1 MSGRGKG
8 GKGLGKGG
16 AKRHRKILRDN
27 IQGITKP
34 AIRRLARRGGVKRI
48 SGLIYEET
56 RGVLKVFLENV
67 IRDSVT
73 YTEHAKRKTVTALDV
88 VYALKRQA
96 FSAKPQTTLKNSD
109 RKKLRSKIQER
120 FQLNDDD
127 AKLLVPDVVSS
138 MKIKTYNDENGLVY
152 SAQNNDPLWY
162 TVGKSEDELIPSVY
176 TLFKKPSL
184 LPVITTWSF
193 VIDKISTGA
202 DLMAPGIALKSNPS
216 QLPDVKEGELVAI
229 AEHGPNLAPVCVGK
243 TAIPT
248 SRMTLDATG
257 KAVLIS
263 HSINDA
269 LWLAGSQP
277 KDIPEGGRQ
286 DSHFDDIEDEAEG
299 PVETI
304 TPQVDNL
311 DVKDDRDY
319 QNVQLSVKEVDD
331 ILKNALVHAITTS
344 LKGAELPMQASTLLS
359 AHVLPSRSSRV
370 DPGLTDL
377 KSSSFKKAT
386 KFLKAMEKDDFLSF
400 KEQKSNVII
409 TRLNNTHPLVK
420 GWRGHKTLAVAEK
433 QVEKRSKQESLPS
446 ETRTGYLVEDVY
458 LAKGVVRDWL
468 AHAGVDPDEYYTS
481 SELRAA
487 SNDFIE
493 SHNLIHPADHAYVLG
508 KQNDILASALY
519 AKPANQKK
527 GKITYDDVDFVPR
540 QEVTGRLVQHMQPF
554 TRLTNGTNS
563 RLIKGHINNFALQ
576 IKQRQGRKVTSH
588 LSGPFKEFELKL
600 DDLANELKVICA
612 SSTTTGPMQNNPKE
626 LEVIVQGDKIKI
638 IIDLL
643 KSKGIPSRLIEIV
656 PKK

>member
-1 MSGRGKG
+1 MSFK
-8 GKGLGKGG
+8 K
-16 AKRHRKILRDN
+16 
-27 IQGITKP
+27 
-34 AIRRLARRGGVKRI
+34 
-48 SGLIYEET
+48 
-56 RGVLKVFLENV
+56 
-67 IRDSVT
+67 
-73 YTEHAKRKTVTALDV
+73 
-88 VYALKRQA
+88 A

-138 MKIKTYNDENGLVY
+138 MKIKTYNDENGALKLVY

-162 TVGKSEDELIPSVY
+162 TVGKSEDELIPSDGTVY

-193 VIDKISTGA
+193 VIDNYSNAVIRISTGA

-216 QLPDVKEGELVAI
+216 QLPDVREGELVAI

-286 DSHFDDIEDEAEG
+286 DSHFDDSEDESEG

-386 KFLKAMEKDDFLSF
+386 KFLKAMEKDDLLSF

-612 SSTTTGPMQNNPKE
+612 SSTTSEFYCRKLTFLNKQSAGPMQNNPKE